1 MFFFIKTCETLKRKS
16 CSGKDLMPY
25 IILMHNNQV
34 AYTKEQIATKHRIT
48 TLRKHDQKVVHYAI
62 HLIFRNKK
70 SAYTKNIIKHGIT
83 THLFTKELNTELQHI

>member
-25 IILMHNNQV
+25 IILMHNYQV

-48 TLRKHDQKVVHYAI
+48 THDQTMLFLCKYDTLKRISSSLCHT
-62 HLIFRNKK
+62 F
-70 SAYTKNIIKHGIT
+70 NI
-83 THLFTKELNTELQHI
+83 

>member
-1 MFFFIKTCETLKRKS
+1 MPTKHGITTHLFTKALPNMFFFIKTCETLKRKS

-48 TLRKHDQKVVHYAI
+48 T
-62 HLIFRNKK
+62 HLV
-70 SAYTKNIIKHGIT
+70 TKA
-83 THLFTKELNTELQHI
+83 

>member
-1 MFFFIKTCETLKRKS
+1 MFFFIKTCEKLKRKS

-48 TLRKHDQKVVHYAI
+48 T
-62 HLIFRNKK
+62 HLV
-70 SAYTKNIIKHGIT
+70 TKNFFFTSKYVIVLNENVAHGQT
-83 THLFTKELNTELQHI
+83 